1 MFSLKAPKNAA
12 AAPATSTSRLDLHPV
27 AHIADCLLDYQKQLS
42 TSEVHSL
49 DELQSITQAFQLVLD
64 ENAALREKLDSFH
77 ELFGDVD
84 RASGEF
90 ASVKSDIASSV
101 GLAQQRVDGLKDSS
115 KEVQERFLEMQNTF
129 SDFQVSV
136 QKIKDCMAQ
145 IISIANQTNMLA
157 LNASIEAARA
167 GEQGKGFAVVAD
179 EIRKLADE
187 SRNTANGIQNISKM
201 VTESVENL
209 AGNAGKMLDF
219 VNQDVLND
227 YKGMVESGE
236 TYNEDAVQMN
246 EMMQDLQSVAENLRR
261 AANEISEAAD
271 GVSNAVNQS
280 AAGVSNAAE
289 YTSELA
295 GHMTGI
301 NESVEKNVNIAESL
315 KNEVAGFQC
324 E

>member
-1 MFSLKAPKNAA
+1 M
-12 AAPATSTSRLDLHPV
+12 
-27 AHIADCLLDYQKQLS
+27 
-42 TSEVHSL
+42 HSL

-167 GEQGKGFAVVAD
+167 GEQGKGFAVVA
-179 EIRKLADE
+179 EEVK
-187 SRNTANGIQNISKM
+187 
-201 VTESVENL
+201 NL
-209 AGNAGKMLDF
+209 ASEIKSLVSTVDISIGDVEQGTASQDALNQSMENVDSTYEVFDQITTAAGGADTVHQQITTAMSAAEQKLDEVSQSF
-219 VNQDVLND
+219 SLEERQF
-227 YKGMVESGE
+227 
-236 TYNEDAVQMN
+236 DAVMEHIN
-246 EMMQDLQSVAENLRR
+246 HANDLGTTKSSLFEDMTNLLTQI
-261 AANEISEAAD
+261 APLTE
-271 GVSNAVNQS
+271 
-280 AAGVSNAAE
+280 
-289 YTSELA
+289 EL
-295 GHMTGI
+295 
-301 NESVEKNVNIAESL
+301 EKNTIVLDNS
-315 KNEVAGFQC
+315 K
-324 E
+324 

>member
-1 MFSLKAPKNAA
+1 MFSLKTPKNTA

-27 AHIADCLLDYQKQLS
+27 THIADCLLDYQKQLS

-145 IISIANQTNMLA
+145 IISIA
-157 LNASIEAARA
+157 RA
-167 GEQGKGFAVVAD
+167 GEQGKGFAVVAEEVKNLAS
-179 EIRKLADE
+179 EIKSLVSTVDISIGDVE
-187 SRNTANGIQNISKM
+187 QGTANLNTSISTSQDALNQSM
-201 VTESVENL
+201 ENVDSTYEVFDQITTA
-209 AGNAGKMLDF
+209 AGGADTVHQQITTAMSAAEQKLDEVSQSF
-219 VNQDVLND
+219 SLEERQF
-227 YKGMVESGE
+227 
-236 TYNEDAVQMN
+236 DAVMEHIN
-246 EMMQDLQSVAENLRR
+246 HANDLGTTKSSLFEDMTNLLTQI
-261 AANEISEAAD
+261 APLTE
-271 GVSNAVNQS
+271 
-280 AAGVSNAAE
+280 
-289 YTSELA
+289 EL
-295 GHMTGI
+295 
-301 NESVEKNVNIAESL
+301 EKNTIVLDNS
-315 KNEVAGFQC
+315 K
-324 E
+324 

>member
-1 MFSLKAPKNAA
+1 MFSLKTPKNTA

-27 AHIADCLLDYQKQLS
+27 THIADCLLDYQKQLS

-167 GEQGKGFAVVAD
+167 GEQRHPFSAHPGKMQQSQHRQRQPCRRSQPA
-179 EIRKLADE
+179 
-187 SRNTANGIQNISKM
+187 SRFHHILLRSHSFPPAFHNIS
-201 VTESVENL
+201 
-209 AGNAGKMLDF
+209 G
-219 VNQDVLND
+219 
-227 YKGMVESGE
+227 
-236 TYNEDAVQMN
+236 
-246 EMMQDLQSVAENLRR
+246 
-261 AANEISEAAD
+261 
-271 GVSNAVNQS
+271 
-280 AAGVSNAAE
+280 
-289 YTSELA
+289 
-295 GHMTGI
+295 
-301 NESVEKNVNIAESL
+301 
-315 KNEVAGFQC
+315 
-324 E
+324 

>member
-1 MFSLKAPKNAA
+1 MFSLKTPKNTA

-27 AHIADCLLDYQKQLS
+27 THIADCLLDYQKQLS

-167 GEQGKGFAVVAD
+167 GEQGKGFAVVAEEVKNLAS
-179 EIRKLADE
+179 EIKSLVSTVDISIGDVE
-187 SRNTANGIQNISKM
+187 QGTANLNTSIS
-201 VTESVENL
+201 TS
-209 AGNAGKMLDF
+209 
-219 VNQDVLND
+219 QDAL
-227 YKGMVESGE
+227 
-236 TYNEDAVQMN
+236 
-246 EMMQDLQSVAENLRR
+246 
-261 AANEISEAAD
+261 
-271 GVSNAVNQS
+271 NQS
-280 AAGVSNAAE
+280 MENVDSTYEVFDQITTAAGGADTVHPVS
-289 YTSELA
+289 YTHL
-295 GHMTGI
+295 T
-301 NESVEKNVNIAESL
+301 L
-315 KNEVAGFQC
+315 PTT
-324 E
+324 

>member
-1 MFSLKAPKNAA
+1 MFSLKTPKNTA

-27 AHIADCLLDYQKQLS
+27 THIADCLLDYQKQLS

-90 ASVKSDIASSV
+90 TSVKSDIASSV

-167 GEQGKGFAVVAD
+167 GEQGKGFAVVAEEVKNLAS
-179 EIRKLADE
+179 EIKNLVSTVDISIGDVE
-187 SRNTANGIQNISKM
+187 QGTANLNTSISTSQDALNQSM
-201 VTESVENL
+201 ENVDSTYEVFDQITTA
-209 AGNAGKMLDF
+209 AGGADTVHQQITTAMSAAEQRLDEVSQSF
-219 VNQDVLND
+219 SLEERQF
-227 YKGMVESGE
+227 
-236 TYNEDAVQMN
+236 DAVMEHIN
-246 EMMQDLQSVAENLRR
+246 HANDLGTTKSSLFEDMTNLLTQI
-261 AANEISEAAD
+261 APLTE
-271 GVSNAVNQS
+271 
-280 AAGVSNAAE
+280 
-289 YTSELA
+289 EL
-295 GHMTGI
+295 
-301 NESVEKNVNIAESL
+301 EKNTIVLDNS
-315 KNEVAGFQC
+315 K
-324 E
+324 

>member
-1 MFSLKAPKNAA
+1 MFSLKTPKNTA
-12 AAPATSTSRLDLHPV
+12 AAPATSASRLDLHPV
-27 AHIADCLLDYQKQLS
+27 THIADCLLDYQKQLS

-115 KEVQERFLEMQNTF
+115 KEVQERFLEMQNTI

-167 GEQGKGFAVVAD
+167 GEQGKGFAVVA
-179 EIRKLADE
+179 EEVKNLASEITSNFGLVLSSVLIRLVSRSLVLSTVVSQVSIRK
-187 SRNTANGIQNISKM
+187 S
-201 VTESVENL
+201 
-209 AGNAGKMLDF
+209 
-219 VNQDVLND
+219 
-227 YKGMVESGE
+227 
-236 TYNEDAVQMN
+236 
-246 EMMQDLQSVAENLRR
+246 
-261 AANEISEAAD
+261 
-271 GVSNAVNQS
+271 
-280 AAGVSNAAE
+280 
-289 YTSELA
+289 
-295 GHMTGI
+295 
-301 NESVEKNVNIAESL
+301 IAI
-315 KNEVAGFQC
+315 FQC
-324 E
+324 GRFLLNCTVVCLSCLSSVILAISVVVAI

>member
-1 MFSLKAPKNAA
+1 MFSLKTPKNTA

-27 AHIADCLLDYQKQLS
+27 THIADCLLDYQKQLS

-90 ASVKSDIASSV
+90 TSVKSDIASSV

-115 KEVQERFLEMQNTF
+115 KEVQDRFLEMQNTF

-167 GEQGKGFAVVAD
+167 GEQGKGFAVVAN
-179 EIRKLADE
+179 EVK
-187 SRNTANGIQNISKM
+187 
-201 VTESVENL
+201 NL
-209 AGNAGKMLDF
+209 AGEIKDLVSA
-219 VNQDVLND
+219 VEASISDVE
-227 YKGMVESGE
+227 KGTTQLSANIEDSRIAFGQNVEAVEE
-236 TYNEDAVQMN
+236 TYGVFDQ
-246 EMMQDLQSVAENLRR
+246 
-261 AANEISEAAD
+261 IIEAAD
-271 GVSNAVNQS
+271 GAK
-280 AAGVSNAAE
+280 
-289 YTSELA
+289 
-295 GHMTGI
+295 
-301 NESVEKNVNIAESL
+301 SVQQEIE
-315 KNEVAGFQC
+315 EVAGSSEQKLGQVRNSFNAEEEQF
-324 E
+324 EKVLTHIERANDLGTTKSSMFEDMTNLVSQLKPIAEEMQANL

>member
-167 GEQGKGFAVVAD
+167 G
-179 EIRKLADE
+179 
-187 SRNTANGIQNISKM
+187 
-201 VTESVENL
+201 
-209 AGNAGKMLDF
+209 
-219 VNQDVLND
+219 
-227 YKGMVESGE
+227 
-236 TYNEDAVQMN
+236 
-246 EMMQDLQSVAENLRR
+246 
-261 AANEISEAAD
+261 
-271 GVSNAVNQS
+271 
-280 AAGVSNAAE
+280 
-289 YTSELA
+289 
-295 GHMTGI
+295 
-301 NESVEKNVNIAESL
+301 
-315 KNEVAGFQC
+315 
-324 E
+324 

>member
-1 MFSLKAPKNAA
+1 MFSLKTPKNTA

-27 AHIADCLLDYQKQLS
+27 THIADCLLDYQKQLS

-84 RASGEF
+84 RSSGEF

-129 SDFQVSV
+129 SDFQISV

-167 GEQGKGFAVVAD
+167 GEQGKGFAVVAEEVKNLAS
-179 EIRKLADE
+179 EIKSLVSTVDISIGDVE
-187 SRNTANGIQNISKM
+187 QGTANLNTSISTSQDALNQSM
-201 VTESVENL
+201 ENVDSTYEVFDQITTA
-209 AGNAGKMLDF
+209 AGGADTVHQQITTAMSAAEQKLDEVSQSF
-219 VNQDVLND
+219 SLEERQF
-227 YKGMVESGE
+227 
-236 TYNEDAVQMN
+236 DAVMEHIN
-246 EMMQDLQSVAENLRR
+246 HANDLGTTKSSLFEDMTNLLTQI
-261 AANEISEAAD
+261 APLTE
-271 GVSNAVNQS
+271 
-280 AAGVSNAAE
+280 
-289 YTSELA
+289 EL
-295 GHMTGI
+295 
-301 NESVEKNVNIAESL
+301 EKNTIVLDNS
-315 KNEVAGFQC
+315 K
-324 E
+324 

>member
-167 GEQGKGFAVVAD
+167 GEQGKGFAVVAEEVKNLAS
-179 EIRKLADE
+179 EIKSLVSTVDISIGDVE
-187 SRNTANGIQNISKM
+187 QGTANLNTSISTSQDALNQSM
-201 VTESVENL
+201 ENVDSTYEVFDQITTA
-209 AGNAGKMLDF
+209 AGGADTVHQQITTAMSAAEQKLDEVSQSF
-219 VNQDVLND
+219 SLEERQF
-227 YKGMVESGE
+227 
-236 TYNEDAVQMN
+236 DAVMEHIN
-246 EMMQDLQSVAENLRR
+246 HANDLGTTKSSLFEDMTNLLLQI
-261 AANEISEAAD
+261 APLTE
-271 GVSNAVNQS
+271 
-280 AAGVSNAAE
+280 
-289 YTSELA
+289 EL
-295 GHMTGI
+295 
-301 NESVEKNVNIAESL
+301 EKNTIVLDNS
-315 KNEVAGFQC
+315 K
-324 E
+324 

>member
-90 ASVKSDIASSV
+90 DSVKSDIASSV

-167 GEQGKGFAVVAD
+167 GEQGKGFAVVAEEVKNLAS
-179 EIRKLADE
+179 EIKSLVSTVDISIGDVE
-187 SRNTANGIQNISKM
+187 QGTANLNTSISTSQDALNQSM
-201 VTESVENL
+201 ENVDSTYEVFDQITTA
-209 AGNAGKMLDF
+209 AGGADTVHQQITTAMSAAEQKLDEVSQSF
-219 VNQDVLND
+219 SLEERQF
-227 YKGMVESGE
+227 
-236 TYNEDAVQMN
+236 DAVMEHIN
-246 EMMQDLQSVAENLRR
+246 HANDLGTTKSSLFEDMTNLLTQI
-261 AANEISEAAD
+261 APLTE
-271 GVSNAVNQS
+271 
-280 AAGVSNAAE
+280 
-289 YTSELA
+289 EL
-295 GHMTGI
+295 
-301 NESVEKNVNIAESL
+301 EKNTIVLDNS
-315 KNEVAGFQC
+315 K
-324 E
+324 

>member
-1 MFSLKAPKNAA
+1 MFSLKAPKNTEAV
-12 AAPATSTSRLDLHPV
+12 PATSTSRLDLHPV
-27 AHIADCLLDYQKQLS
+27 THIADCLSDYQKQLS

-49 DELQSITQAFQLVLD
+49 DELQSITQAFQLVLS

-84 RASGEF
+84 RASGEV

-167 GEQGKGFAVVAD
+167 GEQGKGFAVVAEEVKNLAS
-179 EIRKLADE
+179 EIKNLVSTVDISIGDVE
-187 SRNTANGIQNISKM
+187 QGTANLNTSISTSQDALAQSM
-201 VTESVENL
+201 ENVDSTYEVFDQITTA
-209 AGNAGKMLDF
+209 AGGADTVHQQITTAMSAAEQKLDEVSQSF
-219 VNQDVLND
+219 SLEERQF
-227 YKGMVESGE
+227 
-236 TYNEDAVQMN
+236 DAVMEHIN
-246 EMMQDLQSVAENLRR
+246 HANDLGTTKSSLFEDMTNLL
-261 AANEISEAAD
+261 AQIAPLTE
-271 GVSNAVNQS
+271 
-280 AAGVSNAAE
+280 
-289 YTSELA
+289 EL
-295 GHMTGI
+295 
-301 NESVEKNVNIAESL
+301 EKNTIVLDNS
-315 KNEVAGFQC
+315 K
-324 E
+324 

>member
-167 GEQGKGFAVVAD
+167 GEQGKGFAVVA
-179 EIRKLADE
+179 EEVK
-187 SRNTANGIQNISKM
+187 
-201 VTESVENL
+201 NL
-209 AGNAGKMLDF
+209 ASEIKSLVSTVDISIGDVEQGTTSQDALNQSMENVDSTYEVFDQITTAAGGADTVHQQITTAMSAAEQKLDEVSQSF
-219 VNQDVLND
+219 SLEERQF
-227 YKGMVESGE
+227 
-236 TYNEDAVQMN
+236 DAVMEHIN
-246 EMMQDLQSVAENLRR
+246 HANDLGTTKSSLFEDMTNLLTQI
-261 AANEISEAAD
+261 APLTE
-271 GVSNAVNQS
+271 
-280 AAGVSNAAE
+280 
-289 YTSELA
+289 EL
-295 GHMTGI
+295 
-301 NESVEKNVNIAESL
+301 EKNTIVLDNS
-315 KNEVAGFQC
+315 K
-324 E
+324 

>member
-90 ASVKSDIASSV
+90 ASVKSGIASSV

-167 GEQGKGFAVVAD
+167 GEQGKGFAVVAEEVKNLAS
-179 EIRKLADE
+179 EIKSLVSTVDISIGDVE
-187 SRNTANGIQNISKM
+187 QGTANLNTSISTSQDALNQSM
-201 VTESVENL
+201 ENVDSTYEVFDQITTA
-209 AGNAGKMLDF
+209 AGGADTVHQQITTAMSAAEQKLDEVSQSF
-219 VNQDVLND
+219 SLEERQF
-227 YKGMVESGE
+227 
-236 TYNEDAVQMN
+236 DAVMEHIN
-246 EMMQDLQSVAENLRR
+246 HANDLGTTKSSLFEDMTNLLT
-261 AANEISEAAD
+261 
-271 GVSNAVNQS
+271 Q
-280 AAGVSNAAE
+280 
-289 YTSELA
+289 
-295 GHMTGI
+295 
-301 NESVEKNVNIAESL
+301 IAPL
-315 KNEVAGFQC
+315 T
-324 E
+324 

>member
-167 GEQGKGFAVVAD
+167 GEQGKGFAVVA
-179 EIRKLADE
+179 EEVKILRVR
-187 SRNTANGIQNISKM
+187 SR
-201 VTESVENL
+201 
-209 AGNAGKMLDF
+209 
-219 VNQDVLND
+219 VL
-227 YKGMVESGE
+227 
-236 TYNEDAVQMN
+236 
-246 EMMQDLQSVAENLRR
+246 
-261 AANEISEAAD
+261 
-271 GVSNAVNQS
+271 S
-280 AAGVSNAAE
+280 AR
-289 YTSELA
+289 
-295 GHMTGI
+295 
-301 NESVEKNVNIAESL
+301 
-315 KNEVAGFQC
+315 
-324 E
+324 

>member
-1 MFSLKAPKNAA
+1 MFSLKTPKNTA

-27 AHIADCLLDYQKQLS
+27 THIADCLLDYQKQLS

-136 QKIKDCMAQ
+136 QIKDCMAQ

-167 GEQGKGFAVVAD
+167 GEQGKGFAVVAEEVKNLAS
-179 EIRKLADE
+179 EIKSLVSTVDISIGDVE
-187 SRNTANGIQNISKM
+187 QGTANLNTSISTSQDALNQSM
-201 VTESVENL
+201 ENVDSTYEVFDQITTA
-209 AGNAGKMLDF
+209 AGGADTVHQQITTAMSAAEQKLDEVSQSF
-219 VNQDVLND
+219 SLEERQF
-227 YKGMVESGE
+227 
-236 TYNEDAVQMN
+236 DAVMEHIN
-246 EMMQDLQSVAENLRR
+246 HANDLGTTKSSLFEDMTNLLTQI
-261 AANEISEAAD
+261 APLTE
-271 GVSNAVNQS
+271 
-280 AAGVSNAAE
+280 
-289 YTSELA
+289 EL
-295 GHMTGI
+295 
-301 NESVEKNVNIAESL
+301 EKNTIVLDNS
-315 KNEVAGFQC
+315 K
-324 E
+324 

>member
-145 IISIANQTNMLA
+145 IISIANQTNMLDA
-157 LNASIEAARA
+157 EFVAFDIETTGLHLDTNRMTEIGAVLFSGGEIKAEFDTFVDPHMPIPAEITRLTGITDADVAARRTRRRPCA
-167 GEQGKGFAVVAD
+167 SF
-179 EIRKLADE
+179 
-187 SRNTANGIQNISKM
+187 ST
-201 VTESVENL
+201 
-209 AGNAGKMLDF
+209 
-219 VNQDVLND
+219 
-227 YKGMVESGE
+227 
-236 TYNEDAVQMN
+236 
-246 EMMQDLQSVAENLRR
+246 LR
-261 AANEISEAAD
+261 AD
-271 GVSNAVNQS
+271 GRSSRTMPTLIPAS
-280 AAGVSNAAE
+280 
-289 YTSELA
+289 
-295 GHMTGI
+295 
-301 NESVEKNVNIAESL
+301 
-315 KNEVAGFQC
+315 
-324 E
+324 